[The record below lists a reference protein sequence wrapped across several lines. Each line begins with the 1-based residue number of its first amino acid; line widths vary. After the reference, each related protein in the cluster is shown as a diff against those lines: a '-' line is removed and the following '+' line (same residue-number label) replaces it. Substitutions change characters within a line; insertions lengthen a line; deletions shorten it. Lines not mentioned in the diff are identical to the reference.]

1 MSKYKIFVDGAV
13 GTTGLRIFDRLGQA
27 DDIELLTLP
36 EEQRK
41 DLNAR
46 VEKVAES
53 DLTFL
58 CLPDEASKACG
69 SLACELTYL
78 RHFNCS
84 SSES

>member
-46 VEKVAES
+46 VAKVAEA

-58 CLPDEASKACG
+58 CLPD
-69 SLACELTYL
+69 ACERSYL
-78 RHFNCS
+78 RYFNGS
-84 SSES
+84 SG

>member
-13 GTTGLRIFDRLGQA
+13 GTTGLRIFDLLGQA

-46 VEKVAES
+46 VAKVAEA

-58 CLPDEASKACG
+58 
-69 SLACELTYL
+69 
-78 RHFNCS
+78 
-84 SSES
+84 

>member
-41 DLNAR
+41 DF
-46 VEKVAES
+46 ECS
-53 DLTFL
+53 
-58 CLPDEASKACG
+58 CG
-69 SLACELTYL
+69 K
-78 RHFNCS
+78 S
-84 SSES
+84 S